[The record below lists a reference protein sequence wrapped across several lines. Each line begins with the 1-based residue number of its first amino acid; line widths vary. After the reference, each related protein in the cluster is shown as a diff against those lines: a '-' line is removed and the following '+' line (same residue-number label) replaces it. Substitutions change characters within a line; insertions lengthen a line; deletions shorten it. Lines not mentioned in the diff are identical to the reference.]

1 MSRVA
6 AVLDATTVK
15 ARAVRG
21 VQAGSARVAAS
32 LGLKVISSIILARLL
47 IPADYGVFGA
57 VAYLAGLAWLL
68 CEMGLVASLVR
79 QSRIVSDDD
88 EWTVLVAQM
97 AQTAV
102 VVAAVVALA
111 PMLVGLY
118 ELPPAAAWCLVAA
131 ACGHFL
137 SSLRAIPYMRLQRDL
152 RFGTLAGMELL
163 EHVVL
168 TTATIALAYQG
179 LGYWALVGGVLCRNI
194 AGLAYV
200 WAVSPY
206 RPRGRFRWTV
216 LRELAAFALP
226 FQATEIALVVVG
238 GWMPLIVGR
247 LQGTDALG
255 LVNWALGLATVPML
269 LCVQMERVAF
279 PAFSRLQSQPHML
292 RAYLESAVRRLS
304 CAMWLLLPVGVLASP
319 LVIPAVFGARWTA
332 AVPLVQW
339 LGAAVGLTALTTI
352 LVSALN
358 AAGHAADRLKVTLT
372 VGGLRWIVG
381 GTLVWWMG
389 LAGVGPA
396 VLATAAV
403 ELAAAAWCVHRR
415 GLGSNALLAAIAGPA
430 VFALL
435 SIVAACG
442 LGTLLVPSRP
452 NYAAGVALAAYGL
465 AVALREY
472 AASSDSMVAELRRCV
487 TLMARAGGRCTPPVE
502 ATE

>member
-163 EHVVL
+163 D
-168 TTATIALAYQG
+168 TG
-179 LGYWALVGGVLCRNI
+179 RWWAASCVGISRAWRTCGRCRRI
-194 AGLAYV
+194 GRAGAS
-200 WAVSPY
+200 A
-206 RPRGRFRWTV
+206 GRSCGSWPL
-216 LRELAAFALP
+216 LR
-226 FQATEIALVVVG
+226 
-238 GWMPLIVGR
+238 
-247 LQGTDALG
+247 
-255 LVNWALGLATVPML
+255 
-269 LCVQMERVAF
+269 C
-279 PAFSRLQSQPHML
+279 
-292 RAYLESAVRRLS
+292 
-304 CAMWLLLPVGVLASP
+304 
-319 LVIPAVFGARWTA
+319 
-332 AVPLVQW
+332 
-339 LGAAVGLTALTTI
+339 
-352 LVSALN
+352 
-358 AAGHAADRLKVTLT
+358 
-372 VGGLRWIVG
+372 
-381 GTLVWWMG
+381 
-389 LAGVGPA
+389 
-396 VLATAAV
+396 
-403 ELAAAAWCVHRR
+403 
-415 GLGSNALLAAIAGPA
+415 
-430 VFALL
+430 
-435 SIVAACG
+435 
-442 LGTLLVPSRP
+442 PSRP
-452 NYAAGVALAAYGL
+452 
-465 AVALREY
+465 
-472 AASSDSMVAELRRCV
+472 RRSRWLSWADGC
-487 TLMARAGGRCTPPVE
+487 R
-502 ATE
+502 